1 MCAFLCVKDCK
12 WCTVALLGSALLG
25 STPKVREITS
35 EDGTQTFEMHLQQA
49 QHLYT
54 HLIFMNL
61 IRGDFC

>member
-1 MCAFLCVKDCK
+1 MCAFLCVKDFK

-54 HLIFMNL
+54 HLIFN
-61 IRGDFC
+61 DFHEPYTQ